1 MGKAI
6 IVDLDFSMFNI
17 GKVTKDEGYID
28 ANGNILFKDK
38 AIKAICVNSYGN
50 GSEISLEEVQ
60 SVNTISLNVFSN
72 NTDIETF
79 DEFKLFENVTKLEG
93 SFNNGAFFSCTNLR
107 SISLP
112 KSITTIGSDAFMNC
126 VNMQIVID
134 LPNLQSVGFGAFHNS
149 GIKEIANLGN
159 VKDIPNRGSSSSH
172 TFAGGCPNLSK
183 VVLPS
188 TLTSIGSYAFDNDT
202 SLSTLVCEAVTPP
215 TLNSTAFNN
224 TNLRTIQVPTESVNA
239 YKTADIWK
247 NYADIIV
254 AIGDSV
260 EDTPII
266 PDEPTT
272 YVLTANATNG
282 SLTAKLN
289 GNTVKLPYTATE
301 GDVVVIE
308 VTPND
313 GYKFSSWAD
322 GSIEN
327 PRTITITSD
336 ITLTANCVE
345 STVRYID
352 FADDEVLRVLLA
364 NGVGDGVGVTESG
377 AAEVKSI
384 EKWFKGNTAITSFN
398 EFKYFTGVTSLPGS
412 WQNGAFYDCKNLLA
426 ITFPSSLTDIG
437 IDCFMNC
444 SALNIEV
451 SLPNL
456 KTIGYGA
463 FHGTSITKILDL
475 GKITTIPNAGSSSS
489 HKTFGNCSSLEVVKL
504 PSTLESIGVNAF
516 SGCSM
521 LKTVVINATTPPNLG
536 NYAFSNTNAD
546 LLIYVPDSAVDD
558 YKTDWADYANRI
570 KTLSEYIE

>member
-6 IVDLDFSMFNI
+6 IVDLDFSKFNI

-28 ANGNILFKDK
+28 SSGNIIFKDK
-38 AIKAICVNSYGN
+38 AVKAICVNSYGN
-50 GSEISLEEVQ
+50 GSEVSLEEAQ
-60 SVNTISLNVFSN
+60 SVNTISLNTFSN
-72 NTDIETF
+72 NTVIETF
-79 DEFKLFENVTKLEG
+79 DELKLFENVTKLEG
-93 SFNNGAFFSCTNLR
+93 SFNNGAFFGCTNLR

-126 VNMQIVID
+126 VNMQIAVD
-134 LPNLQSVGFGAFHNS
+134 LPNLQSVRFGAFHNS
-149 GIKEIANLGN
+149 GIKEIANLGK

-172 TFAGGCPNLSK
+172 TFAGMCPNLAK
-183 VVLPS
+183 VVLPI
-188 TLTSIGSYAFDNDT
+188 TLTSIGSYAFAYDT
-202 SLSTLVCEAVTPP
+202 SLKTLVCEALIPP
-215 TLNSTAFNN
+215 TLDPTAFSN
-224 TNLRTIQVPTESVNA
+224 TELNTIQVPIESVNA
-239 YKTADIWK
+239 YKTADVWK

-254 AIGDSV
+254 AIGDST
-260 EDTPII
+260 EDTPIV

-272 YVLTANATNG
+272 YILTANATNG
-282 SLTAKLN
+282 SLIAKLN
-289 GNTVKLPYTATE
+289 GNPLNLPYMATE

-352 FADDEVLRVLLA
+352 FADEEVLRVLLA
-364 NGVGDGVGVTESG
+364 NGVGDGVGVTESD

-398 EFKYFTGVTSLPGS
+398 EFKYFTGVTSLPGG
-412 WQNGAFYDCKNLLA
+412 WQNGAFYDCKNLRA

-437 IDCFMNC
+437 IDCFMGC
-444 SALNIEV
+444 SALSIEV
-451 SLPNL
+451 SLTNL
-456 KTIGYGA
+456 NNISYGA
-463 FHGTSITKILDL
+463 FQSTAITKILDL

-489 HKTFGNCSSLEVVKL
+489 HKTFGNCSQLEVAKL
-504 PSTLESIGVNAF
+504 PSTLESIGNKAF
-516 SGCSM
+516 SGCSI
-521 LKTVVINATTPPNLG
+521 LKTVVIYATTPPTLG
-536 NYAFSNTNAD
+536 IDVFGGTHAD
-546 LLIYVPDSAVDD
+546 LLIYIPDGAVDA
-558 YKTDWADYANRI
+558 YKTDWADYADKI
-570 KTLSEYIE
+570 KPLSEYIE